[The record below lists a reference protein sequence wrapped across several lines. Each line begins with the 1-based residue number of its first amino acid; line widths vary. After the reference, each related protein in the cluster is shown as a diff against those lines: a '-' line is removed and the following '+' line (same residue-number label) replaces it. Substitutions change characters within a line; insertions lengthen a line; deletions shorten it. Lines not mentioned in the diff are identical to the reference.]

1 MFMASS
7 KEELKNAAVK
17 LKEISPKPM
26 DAMFEKQ
33 SKTEALK
40 KRLERSQ
47 IVTKD
52 VPPTV
57 PGTFLHIVVMSVV

>member
-1 MFMASS
+1 MFMASN

-26 DAMFEKQ
+26 DTMFEKQ
-33 SKTEALK
+33 SRTEALK

-52 VPPTV
+52 TTNCARYIFAYCCLLYKV
-57 PGTFLHIVVMSVV
+57 